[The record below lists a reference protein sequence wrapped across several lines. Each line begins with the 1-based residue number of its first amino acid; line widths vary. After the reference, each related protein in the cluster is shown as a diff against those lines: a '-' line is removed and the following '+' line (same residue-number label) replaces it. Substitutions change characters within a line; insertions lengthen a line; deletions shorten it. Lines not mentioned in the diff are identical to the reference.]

1 MRNRLQAVRW
11 AMAGVCMTAATA
23 QALPTLLVDGSG
35 DLIGASRV
43 DVGGAFYDVAFVD
56 GACFGV
62 FGLCNGPESFT
73 FTTEATAT
81 VATNALM
88 NQVFRDDPL
97 GSFDTDPGTTTGIAA
112 GTTYGAIVTP
122 YSVAGRVNIVFFQN
136 AIGEAEDVVITSYLP
151 STLTNLAGVTGDV
164 FAVWSPSAPVP
175 EPAES
180 ALLAVGLGV
189 LVAAVRGRRK
199 MGGSGSR

>member
-1 MRNRLQAVRW
+1 MSIARHVLRHVLTMGAVLS
-11 AMAGVCMTAATA
+11 MGLGAASA
-23 QALPTLLVDGSG
+23 APTLLVDGSG

-43 DVGGAFYDVAFVD
+43 DVGGTFYDVAFVD
-56 GACFGV
+56 GACYGV

-73 FTTEATAT
+73 FTTEAAAT

-88 NQVFRDDPL
+88 NQVFRDDAL
-97 GSFDTDPGTTTGIAA
+97 GNFDTDPGLTTGIAA

-122 YSVAGRVNIVFFQN
+122 YGLAGRVNIVFFQN

-180 ALLAVGLGV
+180 AMLAIGLGV
-189 LVAAVRGRRK
+189 LAAAVRGRRK
-199 MGGSGSR
+199 A